1 MEKVFLYARRSNK
14 KNQDRAISI
23 EKQLEEMHKLCKEKW
38 YEVLDTFQETQSGFK
53 EWKRREFDRL
63 LSSIKT
69 RNVDNKWE
77 RVDRV
82 IVYLASRLCRNSAEA
97 YELQM
102 LIENEVVVFE
112 SVTEIFAE
120 NLAGKRLLIS
130 ALTTAIYESKE
141 KSTEGKKNMDLT
153 YSRGE
158 IAWVCPYGYTKISK
172 KEIQKQ
178 AKESEIV
185 TEIFSL
191 YSTWEY
197 TYESLA
203 EHLSTE
209 WRTRMKRNRPR
220 GNLWV
225 RALTKP
231 YEAKFSPKDVENILI
246 KGFYVWNIVV
256 TYKNL
261 TTEEAK
267 YFMGRYP
274 DLWITQKTK
283 QVSIDYSPI
292 IKAKKPYEFLVK
304 EDIYQ
309 KCLNVREKGNRRKPK
324 EVEMN
329 EDDIHPWKGILKCPC
344 QKDTCDNPYHYF
356 SFTSEKK
363 KGKYIY
369 YRCSGMSRKKC
380 LLKKNQISEK
390 EIDKLVTPI
399 LSQLVFTNKEVQ
411 EFAELF
417 TISLQNDKKTKAEK
431 IRELEKNLIL
441 VKEYKDGLMNEYRK
455 EDFEDA
461 RKAIKKDI
469 EDENKKILILEADIE
484 REKNSD
490 EEEEV
495 VDIKKYVKRLQD
507 IKSVLDEKIPSK
519 KKGRLNWIFEYVVV
533 NNWVLEDYKLNA
545 ILELLVL
552 SNKKSSTHNSWW
564 GWKSN
569 VEVEPKESWTES
581 QEHFPLLGTTQEGS
595 STQNRTEVLGFGDRC
610 SNRWTIELYPH
621 SMWGCGTR

>member
-23 EKQLEEMHKLCKEKW
+23 EKQLEEMYKVCKEKW
-38 YEVLDTFQETQSGFK
+38 YEVLDTFHETQSGFK
-53 EWKRREFDRL
+53 EWKRKEFDRL

-77 RVDRV
+77 RVDKV

-120 NLAGKRLLIS
+120 TLAGKRLLIS

-153 YSRGE
+153 YNRGE

-172 KEIQKQ
+172 KKIEIQP
-178 AKESEIV
+178 KESEIV
-185 TEIFSL
+185 TEIFDL

-197 TYESLA
+197 TYKSLA
-203 EHLSTE
+203 EYLTSE

-225 RALTKP
+225 RALTKA
-231 YEAKFSPKDVENILI
+231 YETGFEPKDVETILI
-246 KGFYVWNIVV
+246 KWFYSWNVVV

-274 DLWITQKTK
+274 DLWITPKTK
-283 QVSIDYSPI
+283 QVSIDYSHI

-304 EDIYQ
+304 EDVYQ
-309 KCLNVREKGNRRKPK
+309 RCIDIREKGNRRKSK
-324 EVEMN
+324 EIEIN
-329 EDDIHPWKGILKCPC
+329 ENDIHPWKGILKCPC

-380 LLKKNQISEK
+380 LLKKNQISEN
-390 EIDKLVTPI
+390 ELDKLVSPI
-399 LSQLVFTNKEVQ
+399 LSQLVFTNKEIQ
-411 EFAELF
+411 EFADLF
-417 TISLQNDKKTKAEK
+417 TISMQAWKKSKAEK

-441 VKEYKDGLMNEYRK
+441 MNEYRDGLLRDYRK

-461 RKAIKKDI
+461 KRAIRKDI
-469 EDENKKILILEADIE
+469 EDENKKINILDADLE
-484 REKNSD
+484 REKNSE

-545 ILELLVL
+545 ILELLIL
-552 SNKKSSTHNSWW
+552 SNNKSSTHNSWW

-581 QEHFPLLGTTQEGS
+581 QEHFPLLGTTPEGS
-595 STQNRTEVLGFGDRC
+595 PTRIRTLVNGFGDRYT
-610 SNRWTIELYPH
+610 NRCAMGL
-621 SMWGCGTR
+621 